1 MTAAHHLPTLE
12 PCLLLIVMIF
22 MLYYNYEIKYKIDL
36 HEKVFIAIKKVVH
49 ITVFFRNLISL
60 LSDLHLNR

>member
-1 MTAAHHLPTLE
+1 MTAAHHLTTLE

-22 MLYYNYEIKYKIDL
+22 MLYYNCEIKYKI

-60 LSDLHLNR
+60 K

>member
-1 MTAAHHLPTLE
+1 MTATHHLITLE

-22 MLYYNYEIKYKIDL
+22 ILYYNYEIKYKI

-49 ITVFFRNLISL
+49 ITGFFFRNLISL
-60 LSDLHLNR
+60 K

>member
-1 MTAAHHLPTLE
+1 MTAAHHLTTLE

-22 MLYYNYEIKYKIDL
+22 MLYYNYEIKYKI

-49 ITVFFRNLISL
+49 ITVFLEI
-60 LSDLHLNR
+60 

>member
-1 MTAAHHLPTLE
+1 MTAAHHLITLE

-22 MLYYNYEIKYKIDL
+22 MLYYNYEIKYKI

-49 ITVFFRNLISL
+49 ITGFFLEI
-60 LSDLHLNR
+60 

>member
-1 MTAAHHLPTLE
+1 MMTADHHLMTLV

-22 MLYYNYEIKYKIDL
+22 ILYNNYEIKCKI

-49 ITVFFRNLISL
+49 ITGFF
-60 LSDLHLNR
+60 

>member
-1 MTAAHHLPTLE
+1 MMTADHHLMTLV

-22 MLYYNYEIKYKIDL
+22 MLYNNYEIKCKI

-49 ITVFFRNLISL
+49 ITGFFFRNLISL
-60 LSDLHLNR
+60 CVLHLNR